1 MKSLWRG
8 SSRIGIAWP
17 LLLLILLLLTAV
29 QSQGYWHPDEHF
41 QILEFAN
48 FKLGLTP
55 ESELPWE
62 YAAKLRPWTLPA
74 ATLVIL
80 KALRALHVDSPHSQM
95 LVLRLLTALCSAAAC
110 LYFLRALTRSGYVSP
125 RQEVLAQR
133 LFALLWFV
141 PFLWVRHT
149 SESWS
154 SLFFYAGAALQL
166 EGQRQSRALPFVPLA
181 TVLFALSFHCRF
193 QAGFLILGFGL
204 WLLIEGSAR
213 LTRLLLQGGLLLL
226 LVIGLCA
233 IDAWGYGTPTFTP
246 WTYLRVN
253 LIEGAAAG
261 YGVTPVWLLFGWFV
275 LAYPPVSLVLL
286 AAGLWFLVAQRRQPL
301 TFALWPFVLAH
312 LLIAHKE
319 LRFFVSLFW
328 MLPVMLAVFWDRVLV
343 RWRWAGRLQTPFV
356 LLNLPVGM
364 ALGFLPASLDIDF
377 LQQVWNR
384 VDRRHATV
392 EIWEGSA
399 APATQRRESPFVQ
412 ADLPTSFYNH
422 PSAQRRELAQGVSLA
437 TQLRSRKAKQP
448 IVPVFVIA
456 SPQYHPLLWAEAR
469 ALCVQTGQ
477 LRLDWLWTAL
487 LARLGNRLSIHQ
499 WYLFEDCHIGD

>member
-110 LYFLRALTRSGYVSP
+110 LYFLRALARSGYVSP

-193 QAGFLILGFGL
+193 QAGFLILGFRTVAADRR
-204 WLLIEGSAR
+204 ECAPDTAAVARGSAAAAGDR
-213 LTRLLLQGGLLLL
+213 SVCDRC
-226 LVIGLCA
+226 V
-233 IDAWGYGTPTFTP
+233 GYGTPTFTVDLSAREP
-246 WTYLRVN
+246 DRGGCRRVRSDS
-253 LIEGAAAG
+253 GMA
-261 YGVTPVWLLFGWFV
+261 PVWLVCAGVSAGKLGSPCRWAVVFGSAEKAAADLCAVAVCAGALADRAQRATFFCQPV
-275 LAYPPVSLVLL
+275 LD
-286 AAGLWFLVAQRRQPL
+286 AAGDVGGVLGSRAGQVA
-301 TFALWPFVLAH
+301 VG
-312 LLIAHKE
+312 
-319 LRFFVSLFW
+319 
-328 MLPVMLAVFWDRVLV
+328 
-343 RWRWAGRLQTPFV
+343 GRLQTPFV

-422 PSAQRRELAQGVSLA
+422 PSSQRRELAQGVSLA